1 MFSFVLQKHIQLK
14 GTFNNKQI
22 QILEVA
28 ETLFAEK
35 GFDGTSIR
43 NIAKLAAINVA
54 MVSYYFG
61 SKERLLE
68 SLIVYR
74 TSDLKNQLD
83 NLLQEDLEPIEKI
96 NELIKL
102 YINKINNN
110 KGIYRILHFEFT
122 SKKREQSLHAFSELR
137 KGNLKYLETIIEEG
151 QRKGI
156 FRKDVIIPLITPTIL
171 GTFFH
176 FHMNKPFFE
185 NLLNLK
191 TEDLYNNYIKTN
203 LTKHIQ
209 QTIKA
214 LLIYE
219 MSTTE
224 MQCKQ

>member
-1 MFSFVLQKHIQLK
+1 MFELNTCLVLFKENSNPLK
-14 GTFNNKQI
+14 SNFNDKQI

-28 ETLFAEK
+28 EILFAEK

-43 NIAKLAAINVA
+43 NIAKLAKINVA

-68 SLIVYR
+68 SLIIYR
-74 TSDLKNQLD
+74 TSDLKNQLE
-83 NLLQEDLEPIEKI
+83 NIVQEELEPIDKI
-96 NELIKL
+96 NKLIEL
-102 YINKINNN
+102 YINRINSNR
-110 KGIYRILHFEFT
+110 GIYRILHFEFT
-122 SKKREQSLHAFSELR
+122 SKKREQNLQAFSELK
-137 KGNLKYLETIIEEG
+137 KGNLKSLESIIEEG
-151 QRKGI
+151 QKKGI
-156 FRKDVIIPLITPTIL
+156 FRKDVSIPLITPTIL

-219 MSTTE
+219 S
-224 MQCKQ
+224 

>member
-1 MFSFVLQKHIQLK
+1 MKSN
-14 GTFNNKQI
+14 FNEKQI
-22 QILEVA
+22 LILEVA

-43 NIAKLAAINVA
+43 NIAKEAKINIA

-68 SLIVYR
+68 SLILYR
-74 TSDLKNQLD
+74 TSDLKLQLD
-83 NLLQEDLEPIEKI
+83 NLIHEDLEPIEKI
-96 NELIKL
+96 NKLIEL
-102 YINKINNN
+102 YINRINCN

-122 SKKREQSLHAFSELR
+122 SKKRDSNLQAFSELK
-137 KGNLKYLETIIEEG
+137 KGNLKSLESIIIEG
-151 QRKGI
+151 QTKGI

-176 FHMNKPFFE
+176 FHMNKHFFE

-219 MSTTE
+219 S
-224 MQCKQ
+224 

>member
-1 MFSFVLQKHIQLK
+1 MKT
-14 GTFNNKQI
+14 TFTDKQI
-22 QILEVA
+22 HILEVA
-28 ETLFAEK
+28 ELLFAEK

-43 NIAKLAAINVA
+43 NIAKEAKINIA

-68 SLIVYR
+68 SLIFYR
-74 TSDLKNQLD
+74 TSDLKNQLE
-83 NLLQEDLEPIEKI
+83 NLLHEDLEPIEKI
-96 NELIKL
+96 NKLIEL
-102 YINKINNN
+102 YINRINSNR
-110 KGIYRILHFEFT
+110 GIYRILHFEFT
-122 SKKREQSLHAFSELR
+122 AKKRDQNLLAFSELK
-137 KGNLKYLETIIEEG
+137 KGNLKSLEAIIQEG
-151 QRKGI
+151 QNKGV

-191 TEDLYNNYIKTN
+191 TEDLYNNYVKTN

-219 MSTTE
+219 N
-224 MQCKQ
+224 

>member
-1 MFSFVLQKHIQLK
+1 MEAN
-14 GTFNNKQI
+14 FNDKQI
-22 QILEVA
+22 KILEVA
-28 ETLFAEK
+28 EVLFSEK

-43 NIAKLAAINVA
+43 DISKEAKINIA

-68 SLIVYR
+68 ALIIYK
-74 TSDLKNQLD
+74 TSDLKLQLD
-83 NLLQEDLEPIEKI
+83 HLILENLDPIEKV
-96 NELIKL
+96 NKLIEL
-102 YINKINNN
+102 YINRVNCN

-122 SKKREQSLHAFSELR
+122 SKKRNLNLQTFSELK
-137 KGNLKYLETIIEEG
+137 KGNLKSLEAIILEG
-151 QRKGI
+151 QNKGV
-156 FRKDVIIPLITPTIL
+156 FRKDIVIPLITPTIL

-191 TEDLYNNYIKTN
+191 TEDLYNNYIKTI

-219 MSTTE
+219 S
-224 MQCKQ
+224 

>member
-1 MFSFVLQKHIQLK
+1 MKS
-14 GTFNNKQI
+14 TFNDKQI

-43 NIAKLAAINVA
+43 NIAKEAKINIA

-74 TSDLKNQLD
+74 TSDLKKQLD
-83 NLLQEDLEPIEKI
+83 NLLLEDIEPIDKI
-96 NELIKL
+96 NKLIEL
-102 YINKINNN
+102 YINRINTNR
-110 KGIYRILHFEFT
+110 GIYRIIHFEFT
-122 SKKREQSLHAFSELR
+122 SKKREQNLHAFSELK
-137 KGNLKYLETIIEEG
+137 KGNLKSLEAIIEEG
-151 QRKGI
+151 QKKGV
-156 FRKDVIIPLITPTIL
+156 FRKDIIIPLITPTIL

-191 TEDLYNNYIKTN
+191 TEDLYNNYVKTN

-219 MSTTE
+219 N
-224 MQCKQ
+224 